1 MKKVLVTGA
10 SGFIGHHCIAPLLGL
25 GYEIHAVSS
34 QGRDVVQTDIEWHQ
48 ADLRDQRQI
57 VALLT
62 NTKPTHLLHLAWD
75 MAPGKYVD
83 SPENIAWVQGS
94 LELVRQFSE
103 QGGKRVVIA
112 GSSFEYDWNY
122 GYCSEFITPKA
133 PSSLYGACK
142 NALHQL
148 VAAYVNVSGLSLAW
162 GRIFFLY
169 GPREHP
175 SRLVSSVIRSLLL
188 GEPARCSHGKQIRDY
203 LHVQDVADALVT
215 LLHSEV
221 QGPINIAS
229 GQPVALREIIL
240 QIGQQLQRLDLL
252 QIGAI
257 PARANDL
264 PLVVADIHRLT
275 TEVGWQQ
282 KYDINAGLDHTIQW
296 WKEYAEEKGTA
307 L

>member
-1 MKKVLVTGA
+1 MMKKVLLTGA
-10 SGFIGHHCIAPLLGL
+10 SGFIGHHCLTPLHEL

-34 QGRDVVQTDIEWHQ
+34 QVREAGHTPIEWHQ
-48 ADLRDQRQI
+48 VDLRDHRQ
-57 VALLT
+57 VAALLT
-62 NTKPTHLLHLAWD
+62 QTKPTHLLHLAWD
-75 MAPGKYVD
+75 MVPGKYVD

-94 LELVRQFSE
+94 LELVRQFVE
-103 QGGKRVVIA
+103 HAGKRAVIA

-122 GYCSEFITPKA
+122 GYCSEFITPKV
-133 PSSLYGACK
+133 PSSFYGACK
-142 NALHQL
+142 HALHQL
-148 VAAYVNVSGLSLAW
+148 VAAYAKTVGLSVAW

-175 SRLVSSVIRSLLL
+175 SRLVSSVIRSLVR

-203 LHVQDVADALVT
+203 LHVQDVADALVAV
-215 LLHSEV
+215 LQSEV
-221 QGPINIAS
+221 QGPVNIAS

-240 QIGQQLQRLDLL
+240 QIGQQLQRPDLL
-252 QIGAI
+252 QIGAL

-264 PLVVADIHRLT
+264 PLVVADIQRLT

-282 KYDINAGLDHTIQW
+282 KYDMQTGLDHTIQW
-296 WKEYAEEKGTA
+296 WKESEEKGTA